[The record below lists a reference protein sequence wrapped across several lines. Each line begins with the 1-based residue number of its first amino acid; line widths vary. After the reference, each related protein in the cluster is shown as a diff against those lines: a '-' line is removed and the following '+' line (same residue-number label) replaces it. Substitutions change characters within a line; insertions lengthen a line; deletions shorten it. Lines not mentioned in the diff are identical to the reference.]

1 MALYDNC
8 SVLIQL
14 PKDYS
19 KTNELVR
26 FLESKLEGC
35 IFEIRESATEDEPQ
49 AAHAFVAEKS
59 PIAGVQTGQV
69 STDLGR
75 SPPTSFES
83 DASNFPLSEANEVI
97 AEFIGL
103 KQLIEAP

>member
-19 KTNELVR
+19 KTNELIR

-35 IFEIRESATEDEPQ
+35 IFEIRESETEDEPQ
-49 AAHAFVAEKS
+49 ATHAFVAENS
-59 PIAGVQTGQV
+59 PTAGLQTGQV
-69 STDLGR
+69 STNLSR
-75 SPPTSFES
+75 PPTSFES
-83 DASNFPLSEANEVI
+83 DASNFPLRETNEAI
-97 AEFIGL
+97 AEFIRL
-103 KQLIEAP
+103 NN

>member
-35 IFEIRESATEDEPQ
+35 IFEIRESATEEQPQ

-59 PIAGVQTGQV
+59 RVQTGQV

-75 SPPTSFES
+75 SPTSFES
-83 DASNFPLSEANEVI
+83 HASNFPLREANEAI
-97 AEFIGL
+97 AEFVGL
-103 KQLIEAP
+103 NN

>member
-19 KTNELVR
+19 KTNELIQ

-35 IFEIRESATEDEPQ
+35 MFEIRESVTEDEPQ
-49 AAHAFVAEKS
+49 ATHAFVAEES
-59 PIAGVQTGQV
+59 PIAGLQTGQV
-69 STDLGR
+69 STNISRPL
-75 SPPTSFES
+75 TSLES
-83 DASNFPLSEANEVI
+83 DASNFPLREANEAI

-103 KQLIEAP
+103 DN